1 MNKKILIISVSVL
14 LAIFLILGIIIF
26 CFMKK
31 DSIIYNK
38 LKSNDEKFE
47 IELPS
52 SLEYTKNE
60 NTSFSIDLYSANDE
74 VYIYASTIS
83 NENSLDL
90 MQAITM
96 DQTLNIENKQN
107 LQNLSDIVSGN
118 IKDYNFCEYSFTY
131 FDSSYEKD
139 FFSNVIWIQSGNT
152 FYVLNFEVIMENVQK
167 YKSIFDKIKN
177 SFCEV

>member
-74 VYIYASTIS
+74 VYICF
-83 NENSLDL
+83 N
-90 MQAITM
+90 
-96 DQTLNIENKQN
+96 
-107 LQNLSDIVSGN
+107 
-118 IKDYNFCEYSFTY
+118 Y
-131 FDSSYEKD
+131 F
-139 FFSNVIWIQSGNT
+139 
-152 FYVLNFEVIMENVQK
+152 
-167 YKSIFDKIKN
+167 
-177 SFCEV
+177 